1 MRRFIAI
8 TTAILTA
15 ATCGIAAVDPDM
27 PSPAPKVTGIFPHG
41 AQRGSVTDV
50 ELSGQNLHDTASV
63 QFAGKGVKAEIL
75 LASASKL
82 GIRVTVDGTAETGLR
97 DFRLTTGRGVYV
109 GVFDIGALPE
119 IRESEKNDDYR
130 KPQPISLPILV
141 NGIIGDEDW
150 DHFGFKAEAG
160 ETLVFDVSATR
171 HGSRLDADLAI
182 LDEHGEE
189 LAWVDDVTIFGDP
202 HLEYTFEKSGSYVVR
217 VGALAGGPTSDYR
230 LSVGRLP
237 YVRRAMPAGLGTK
250 QNTVVTLTGVHL
262 DQLDEV
268 VLGDG
273 LLRGEILEKRSKQAR
288 IRFRVP
294 ADVVPGSYKLHP
306 RAKGKEIVLP
316 TLMQI
321 SDLPELTPAAA
332 PSDFSKALE
341 IRPSTVVNG
350 AIEQPRASH
359 YYRFPARAGETFVFA
374 ARSMKLGY
382 HLDPTVT
389 LFDIDGTKLAFADDP
404 GADERTDEYQ
414 LDHDLSYRFTKDGT
428 YVVAIRDGMYRGGEQ
443 LVYRLTIERRPP
455 EFIVELREP
464 TKTLYIGQEDTI
476 QVRVRRRA
484 DWAAPVDVWLEG
496 LPEGVTT
503 EKRTAEP
510 KNTIVKDTCGVDRE
524 VDGTIV
530 LLPVRA
536 LSAHSGLSEFL
547 VKGRGVMN
555 GNTVEHTAIVRYEHA
570 AAGHIYGPMQVQK
583 AEMTIATPPKVLL
596 SMTDRISVDAGKETP
611 VTINVR
617 RFGEAKSGPIKL
629 RAKSSGV
636 KPAEVEVPDTV
647 RNAKFPVAM
656 TQDTGSARLIVQAIG
671 ADGKVLGESAP
682 IIVQT
687 KRSAGETDKRP

>member
-1 MRRFIAI
+1 MRHFLAI
-8 TTAILTA
+8 TFGILGSVV
-15 ATCGIAAVDPDM
+15 CSFPAVDPDL
-27 PSPAPKVTGIFPHG
+27 PSPAPKVAGIFPHG
-41 AQRGSVTDV
+41 AQRGSVAEV

-63 QFAGKGVKAEIL
+63 QFAGKGVTAEIL
-75 LASASKL
+75 SASASKL
-82 GIRVTVDGTAETGLR
+82 GIRVTVDATAETGRR

-119 IRESEKNDDYR
+119 IRETEKNDDYR
-130 KPQPISLPILV
+130 KPQPISLPVLV
-141 NGIIGDEDW
+141 KGIIADEDW

-182 LDEHGEE
+182 LDERGEE

-217 VGALAGGPTSDYR
+217 VGSLGGGPTADYR

-250 QNTVVTLTGVHL
+250 QPTVVTLTGVHL

-273 LLRGEILEKRSKQAR
+273 TLRGEILGKSSKQAR
-288 IRFRVP
+288 VRFRTP
-294 ADVVPGSYKLHP
+294 ADVAPGSYKLHA
-306 RAKGKEIVLP
+306 RSKGREIVIP
-316 TLMQI
+316 TVMQV
-321 SDLPELTPAAA
+321 SPLPEITVATP
-332 PSDFSKALE
+332 PIDFSKALE
-341 IRPSTVVNG
+341 VRPSTVING

-359 YYRFPARAGETFVFA
+359 YFRFAAHAGETFVFGA
-374 ARSMKLGY
+374 QSMKLGY

-389 LFDIDGTKLAFADDP
+389 LFDSTGAKLAFADDP
-404 GADERTDEYQ
+404 GADERSDEYQ
-414 LDHDLSYRFTKDGT
+414 LDHDLSYRFAKDGM
-428 YVVAIRDGMYRGGEQ
+428 YVVAVRDGMYRGGEQ
-443 LVYRLTIERRPP
+443 LVYRLTVERRPP

-464 TKTLYIGQEDTI
+464 TKTLYMGQEDTI

-484 DWAAPVDVWLEG
+484 DWTSPVDVWLEG
-496 LPEGVTT
+496 LPEGVVT

-536 LSAHSGLSEFL
+536 SNGQPGRSEFL

-555 GNTVEHTAIVRYEHA
+555 GTTVEHTAIVRYEHA
-570 AAGHIYGPMQVQK
+570 AAGHTYGPMQIQK
-583 AEMTIATPPKVLL
+583 SEMTIATAPKVLL
-596 SMTDRISVDAGKETP
+596 SMSDRIHLDAGKETP
-611 VTINVR
+611 VTVNVR
-617 RFGEAKSGPIKL
+617 RFGDAKSGPIKL
-629 RAKSSGV
+629 RASGRGV
-636 KPAEVEVPDTV
+636 KPAEVEVPETA
-647 RNAKFPVAM
+647 RNAKLPVAIS
-656 TQDTGSARLIVQAIG
+656 QDAESARLVVQAVG
-671 ADGKVLGESAP
+671 ADGQVLGESAP
-682 IIVQT
+682 VMVQAT
-687 KRSAGETDKRP
+687 IDKEADKQP

>member
-1 MRRFIAI
+1 MRRFIAV
-8 TTAILTA
+8 TVGILA
-15 ATCGIAAVDPDM
+15 FAVCGFSAVDPDL

-41 AQRGSVTDV
+41 AQRGSVAEV
-50 ELSGQNLHDTASV
+50 EFSGQNLHDAVSV
-63 QFAGKGVKAEIL
+63 QFAGRGVKAEIL
-75 LASASKL
+75 SAFASKL
-82 GIRVTVDGTAETGLR
+82 SIRVTVDATAETGRR

-119 IRESEKNDDYR
+119 IRETEKNDDYR
-130 KPQPISLPILV
+130 KPQPISLPVLV
-141 NGIIGDEDW
+141 NGIIADEDW
-150 DHFGFKAEAG
+150 DHFGFTAEAG

-182 LDEHGEE
+182 LDERGEE
-189 LAWVDDVTIFGDP
+189 LVWVDDVTIFGDP

-217 VGALAGGPTSDYR
+217 VGSLGGGATSDYR

-250 QNTVVTLTGVHL
+250 QTTVVTLTGVHL

-273 LLRGEILEKRSKQAR
+273 VLRGEILDKQGKQAR
-288 IRFRVP
+288 VRFRVP
-294 ADVVPGSYKLHP
+294 ADVAPASYKLHA

-316 TLMQI
+316 TVMQV
-321 SDLPELTPAAA
+321 SQLPEITPATA
-332 PSDFSKALE
+332 PTDLSKALA

-350 AIEQPRASH
+350 VIEQPRASH
-359 YYRFPARAGETFVFA
+359 YYRFTARAGETFVFA
-374 ARSMKLGY
+374 AQSMKLGY

-389 LFDIDGTKLAFADDP
+389 LFDSNGAKLAFADDP
-404 GADERTDEYQ
+404 GADERSDEYQ
-414 LDHDLSYRFTKDGT
+414 LDHDLSHRFAKDGT

-443 LVYRLTIERRPP
+443 LVYRLTVERRQP

-476 QVRVRRRA
+476 QVRVRSRA
-484 DWAAPVDVWLEG
+484 DWNAPIDVWLEG
-496 LPEGVTT
+496 LPEGVVT
-503 EKRTAEP
+503 EKRTAEA

-536 LSAHSGLSEFL
+536 LSAQAGRSEFL

-555 GNTVEHTAIVRYEHA
+555 GTSVEHTAIVRYEHA
-570 AAGHIYGPMQVQK
+570 AAGYTYGPMQVQK
-583 AEMTIATPPKVLL
+583 SEMTIATAPKVLL
-596 SMTDRISVDAGKETP
+596 SMSDRINLDAGKETS
-611 VTINVR
+611 VTVNVR

-629 RAKSSGV
+629 RASGSGV
-636 KPAEVEVPDTV
+636 KAAEVEVPETA
-647 RNAKFPVAM
+647 RNAKLPLAV
-656 TQDTGSARLIVQAIG
+656 THGVESARLVVQAVG
-671 ADGKVLGESAP
+671 ADGQVLGESAP
-682 IIVQT
+682 VMVQA
-687 KRSAGETDKRP
+687 RIDKEADKQP